1 MLRPLA
7 CAVLF
12 LTRFPLPRLALS
24 AQDFA
29 RSAGWFAWVGALVAV
44 PVWAGSL
51 LSPTLGVH
59 LASLI
64 ALVLWVLSTGG
75 LHLDGLAD
83 SVDGLSGG
91 RGERERTLA
100 IMRDSRIGAH
110 GALALTLLLMLKW
123 AALEQALTLGSAS
136 WLIAPVAARFA
147 VTLLIAW
154 FPYARTEGL
163 GGPFVGLV
171 RGRAL
176 ALGALA
182 VLLSALLLGPPA
194 WLSVAAA
201 FVVALLFAWYVSRRL
216 GGLTGDSY
224 GAAIELSELGAVLAA
239 SALR

>member
-1 MLRPLA
+1 MLRALA

-12 LTRFPLPRLALS
+12 LTRIPLPRFALG

-29 RSAGWFAWVGALVAV
+29 RSAGWFAWVGALVAA
-44 PVWAGSL
+44 PAWAGSQL
-51 LSPTLGVH
+51 TPSVGPR

-64 ALVLWVLSTGG
+64 ALTLWVLITGG

-91 RGERERTLA
+91 HGQPERALE

-110 GALALTLLLMLKW
+110 GALALTLVLMLKW
-123 AALEQALTLGSAS
+123 AALERVLALGRES

-147 VTLLIAW
+147 ATMLIAW
-154 FPYARTEGL
+154 FPYARAEGL
-163 GGPFVGLV
+163 GGPFVGV
-171 RGRAL
+171 VKGRAL
-176 ALGALA
+176 GVGGLA
-182 VLLSALLLGPPA
+182 VVLAALLLGPAA

-201 FVVALLFAWYVSRRL
+201 VVVALLFARHVSRRL

-224 GAAIELSELGAVLAA
+224 GAAIELAELAALLAA